1 MVTEGDREEFQER
14 GYELMISKILVP
26 IDGSSHAKKAVE
38 YAIDLALKYKATVYL
53 VHVVSPLPS
62 VPDEEV
68 LQTIEANQELF
79 AKEIL
84 EAAAREV
91 KKKGV
96 GNFQSTV
103 LYGDPAHGI
112 LEFARK
118 NGVDM
123 ILMGSRGAGKVETL
137 LLGSVSHRVCHLA
150 ECTCMTVK

>member
-1 MVTEGDREEFQER
+1 
-14 GYELMISKILVP
+14 MITKILVP
-26 IDGSSHAKKAVE
+26 VDESDHAKKAVE
-38 YAIDLALKYKATVYL
+38 YACDLALRYKAIVYL

-62 VPDEEV
+62 IPDEDV
-68 LQTIEANQELF
+68 LQTMEASQERF

-84 EAAAREV
+84 EEAVREV

-118 NGVDM
+118 NCIDM
-123 ILMGSRGAGKVETL
+123 ILMGSRGAGRVESV
-137 LLGSVSHRVCHLA
+137 LLGSVSHKVCHLA
-150 ECTCMTVK
+150 DCTCMTVK